1 MRSAV
6 EAAVDTYIRAWSE
19 RDPEAR
25 ARMLEACFAVD
36 GRIVERHQTTLG
48 RAALAALVERFL
60 DDPQWARVR
69 VTSAIDAVGTTFRF
83 RAAIDR
89 HDGTTLELFD
99 AGEVDAAGRIRLI
112 LTFVDPLGAAPPSV
126 R

>member
-1 MRSAV
+1 MPSRV
-6 EAAVDTYIRAWSE
+6 EAAVVTYIRAWSE
-19 RDPEAR
+19 RDPVAR
-25 ARMLEACFAVD
+25 AQMLEACFAAD

-48 RAALAALVERFL
+48 RAALAEMVTRFL

-69 VTSAIDAVGTTFRF
+69 VTSVIDAVGTTFRF

-99 AGEVDAAGRIRLI
+99 AGEVDETGRIRLI
-112 LTFVDPLGAAPPSV
+112 LTFVEPLRESPNI
-126 R
+126 